1 MEPASGT
8 RGRSVTVYYRESRLF
23 RAAPEKTSSPGTGVA
38 KTATSE
44 RSMPRLSKEE
54 YIEQAYLFR
63 ALLERIPDA
72 TPLQDLL
79 VEIKQE
85 LLTTTRLPMALDFLL
100 AEVRH
105 LGVLNTAMKR
115 LGHYFHPFQT
125 YVISEAES
133 ERGRFDMRVALQLL
147 HDEAKYRASE
157 GSVQG
162 LFFYQFECL
171 CRNRLKYEQ
180 GLDAVAEDPW
190 YDQGWRDW
198 IVTVRRQIGLVDFAD
213 MVYVRSEQYIK
224 QQQSLGIEAIDR
236 PPAVLFGEKEG
247 RIAFANRRK
256 DPLYFFAALQ
266 RHLGYPE
273 VKRPKPIEDTQS
285 KYEDMQRKMHQLD
298 IRLKLLEEEQRAG
311 IDLNKYYAKQP
322 PPQE

>member
-1 MEPASGT
+1 
-8 RGRSVTVYYRESRLF
+8 
-23 RAAPEKTSSPGTGVA
+23 
-38 KTATSE
+38 
-44 RSMPRLSKEE
+44 MPRLENEE

-72 TPLQDLL
+72 SPIQDLL

-85 LLTTTRLPMALDFLL
+85 LLTTTRLPMAIDFLL
-100 AEVRH
+100 SEVRH
-105 LGVLNTAMKR
+105 LGVLHSAMKR
-115 LGHYFHPFQT
+115 LSHYFHPFQT

-147 HDEAKYRASE
+147 QDEAKYRASG

-171 CRNRLKYEQ
+171 CRNRLKYEP
-180 GLDAVAEDPW
+180 GLDAIAADPW

-198 IVTVRRQIGLVDFAD
+198 IITVRRQIGLVDFAD

-224 QQQSLGIEAIDR
+224 QQEAQGLTEIER

-247 RIAFANRRK
+247 RIAMANRRK

-266 RHLGYPE
+266 RHLGYPP
-273 VKRPKPIEDTQS
+273 VTRPKVVDDYKT
-285 KYEDMQRKMHQLD
+285 KYEDVLRKLHQLD

-311 IDLNKYYAKQP
+311 IDLDKFYSKP
-322 PPQE
+322 PPKEE